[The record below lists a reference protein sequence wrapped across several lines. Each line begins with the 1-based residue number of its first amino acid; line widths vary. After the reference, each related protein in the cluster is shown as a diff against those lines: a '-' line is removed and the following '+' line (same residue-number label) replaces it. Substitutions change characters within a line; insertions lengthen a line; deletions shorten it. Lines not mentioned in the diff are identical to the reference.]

1 MEPFA
6 LFYLSLSLHTYC
18 ILYLERERERTGCHL
33 ILFCVEAKKNRKV
46 DCREKPR
53 EGEREKKKS
62 RRETHGGIT
71 YNTFIHSKHTR
82 KNGDRENIVEKISP
96 GTHTVVHILSF
107 YGSPDT
113 RSGTKWAP
121 QFNYFI
127 LRKNLEMMGCGDRR
141 DDTDSSYIYITTS
154 GIPLPFQK

>member
-53 EGEREKKKS
+53 EGERERKKNQGERHMEVLHTTHS
-62 RRETHGGIT
+62 SIPNTRERMETERI
-71 YNTFIHSKHTR
+71 
-82 KNGDRENIVEKISP
+82 
-96 GTHTVVHILSF
+96 
-107 YGSPDT
+107 
-113 RSGTKWAP
+113 
-121 QFNYFI
+121 
-127 LRKNLEMMGCGDRR
+127 
-141 DDTDSSYIYITTS
+141 
-154 GIPLPFQK
+154 